1 MKKILLAFTIIVVFT
16 ACGGKRESSADS
28 DSTTEVDSTTPPA
41 TSDSTNPV
49 GVMMSDT
56 STSVSDSLNSQK

>member
-1 MKKILLAFTIIVVFT
+1 MKKFLLVLTIAGVFT
-16 ACGGKRESSADS
+16 ACGKSGESSAGS
-28 DSTTEVDSTTPPA
+28 DSTTEVNSTTPPA

-56 STSVSDSLNSQK
+56 STTVADSLNK

>member
-1 MKKILLAFTIIVVFT
+1 MKKILIALTLVGVLT
-16 ACGGKRESSADS
+16 ACGKSGE
-28 DSTTEVDSTTPPA
+28 STTSSGIDSTTPPA

-56 STSVSDSLNSQK
+56 SSSVSDSLNSQK

>member
-1 MKKILLAFTIIVVFT
+1 MKKIIIAFTITCVFT
-16 ACGGKRESSADS
+16 ACGSGGGSSASS
-28 DSTTEVDSTTPPA
+28 DSTTEANSTTPPP

-56 STSVSDSLNSQK
+56 STSTADSLNSQK

>member
-1 MKKILLAFTIIVVFT
+1 MKTIGLALILAGILT
-16 ACGGKRESSADS
+16 ACGGKRESSAGADG
-28 DSTTEVDSTTPPA
+28 TANINSTTPPP

-56 STSVSDSLNSQK
+56 STAVADSLNRQK

>member
-16 ACGGKRESSADS
+16 ACGKSGESTSS
-28 DSTTEVDSTTPPA
+28 SKVDSTTPPP